1 MTPKII
7 QGKKSEESK
16 RGRGRPAVFDRDV
29 ALREAMNLFWER
41 GYEGTSFDD
50 LIAAMGISAS
60 SFYNSFGSKEALYCE
75 ATRSYLEWAGQWFF
89 AILNDPSIDTR
100 TAFAHLFEATA
111 EEFTRGDHPLGCMI
125 SLAGTH
131 CPPGMSN
138 IRDMMAEHR
147 AFSES
152 AMAAR
157 IRKGVANGDVSGD
170 TDCDM
175 LEWLCDHYGG
185 EIHVSLGMSSHDEEE
200 EIFAL
205 FDRKNR
211 LDDLVLYACTSGY
224 PVAFEDICLL
234 EITRNGAEPLSLPT
248 GEQRTYLEDG
258 DEITLRGFC
267 QREGAVRIGFG
278 ECRGAVLP
286 AK

>member
-7 QGKKSEESK
+7 TGKKGKQGK
-16 RGRGRPAVFDRDV
+16 RGRGRPAVFDRAV
-29 ALREAMNLFWER
+29 ALQAAMKLFWER
-41 GYEGTSFDD
+41 GYEGTSFDG
-50 LIAAMGISAS
+50 LISAMGISAS

-75 ATRSYLEWAGQWFF
+75 ATRSYLEWSGQWFF
-89 AILNDPSIDTR
+89 AILHDPSIDTR
-100 TAFAHLFEATA
+100 TAFARLFEATA

-157 IRKGVANGDVSGD
+157 IRKGVADGDVPEG

-175 LEWLCDHYGG
+175 LAAYYSAVARGLAREAGPDRSSRHERVAGREEWTIKARRQWFLARRLMRLMSGM
-185 EIHVSLGMSSHDEEE
+185 ISL
-200 EIFAL
+200 
-205 FDRKNR
+205 
-211 LDDLVLYACTSGY
+211 
-224 PVAFEDICLL
+224 
-234 EITRNGAEPLSLPT
+234 
-248 GEQRTYLEDG
+248 
-258 DEITLRGFC
+258 
-267 QREGAVRIGFG
+267 
-278 ECRGAVLP
+278 
-286 AK
+286 

>member
-7 QGKKSEESK
+7 TGKKGEEGK
-16 RGRGRPAVFDRDV
+16 RGRGRPAVFDRAV
-29 ALREAMNLFWER
+29 ALHAAMKLFWER

-75 ATRSYLEWAGQWFF
+75 ATQTYLEWSGQWFF

-100 TAFAHLFEATA
+100 RAFAHLFEATA

-131 CPPGMSN
+131 CPPGLSN

-147 AFSES
+147 AFSEG
-152 AMAAR
+152 AMANR
-157 IRKGVANGDVSGD
+157 LRKGVANGDIPKD

-175 LEWLCDHYGG
+175 LAAYYSAVARGLAVQARDGAAREKLS
-185 EIHVSLGMSSHDEEE
+185 EIG
-200 EIFAL
+200 
-205 FDRKNR
+205 R
-211 LDDLVLYACTSGY
+211 LAMR
-224 PVAFEDICLL
+224 AW
-234 EITRNGAEPLSLPT
+234 
-248 GEQRTYLEDG
+248 
-258 DEITLRGFC
+258 
-267 QREGAVRIGFG
+267 
-278 ECRGAVLP
+278 P
-286 AK
+286 AKE